1 MVTVKV
7 KLQDIVD
14 EMVMDFPDQLRLIHI
29 TSGKVFSLLQEFLTD
44 VEYGKP
50 YDDLP
55 EWHQEQIFLAIDLLE
70 NEDNYISLP
79 TQFDINEY
87 GMMKDFCFMQKGSR
101 QNELLNAIK
110 GKGAFRRFKDR
121 IYDFDLEDAW
131 YTFRDE
137 CYQQIAIDFCKQH
150 GLEYE

>member
-55 EWHQEQIFLAIDLLE
+55 EWHQEQMFLAI
-70 NEDNYISLP
+70 
-79 TQFDINEY
+79 
-87 GMMKDFCFMQKGSR
+87 
-101 QNELLNAIK
+101 ELLDMNSN
-110 GKGAFRRFKDR
+110 
-121 IYDFDLEDAW
+121 
-131 YTFRDE
+131 
-137 CYQQIAIDFCKQH
+137 
-150 GLEYE
+150 